1 MELFDDLDATYG
13 AHEFEAWEPCNRNK
27 NVGKM
32 STALLPQTLATA
44 IPDLGPKR
52 ENGEWVFTWGLF
64 NDLYLDPFA
73 IPDAP

>member
-1 MELFDDLDATYG
+1 
-13 AHEFEAWEPCNRNK
+13 
-27 NVGKM
+27 M

-52 ENGEWVFTWGLF
+52 ENGECFFFTWELF

-73 IPDAP
+73 IPDAS